1 MRLRNGYK
9 NEFGDMEGLLFSPIS
24 TKILLSYAGMGYLQ
38 NM

>member
-9 NEFGDMEGLLFSPIS
+9 NEFSDMEGTAFSPIL
-24 TKILLSYAGMGYLQ
+24 TKILLSYAGMGYLL